1 MVRTAFAMAL
11 GLGALM
17 AGPVVFTGPLAPGAR
32 AETPRQE
39 FLEHHPRVAAARADE
54 WRENHPYWDWRFYH
68 PVDRVVVDPPVVVDP
83 YVPVVRRF
91 LPWWRR

>member
-1 MVRTAFAMAL
+1 MVRTAFVMAL

-17 AGPVVFTGPLAPGAR
+17 AGPVVFAGAGSGPLAPGAR

-39 FLEHHPRVAAARADE
+39 WLEHHPRVAEAREIE
-54 WRENHPYWDWRFYH
+54 WREDHPFGGGWHFFR
-68 PVDRVVVDPPVVVDP
+68 PVDRVVVDP
-83 YVPVVRRF
+83 YLPVVRRF